1 MKNFDKLR
9 GHALN
14 VAVAT
19 ELGWKQLSETTWQ
32 KPQSW
37 RYVIKLDGDKQ
48 NYAMAFDPAHDI
60 ADAWTLTLER
70 CEWSFDEYTPSDD
83 SPYVRNGIREL
94 VLWAQAYHKV
104 DAKTMF
110 EARVFFSDFQS
121 NGAAYATA
129 RCVAWLKA
137 RAAERRAE

>member
-1 MKNFDKLR
+1 MCRSDNLDELR

-60 ADAWTLTLER
+60 ADAWVLDGEGWEFGSDECLQPI
-70 CEWSFDEYTPSDD
+70 FDGNPFVAVSIYNT
-83 SPYVRNGIREL
+83 RNKQQQDCAVEL
-94 VLWAQAYHKV
+94 SEVNSKA
-104 DAKTMF
+104 
-110 EARVFFSDFQS
+110 E
-121 NGAAYATA
+121 AYATA
-129 RCVAWLKA
+129 RCIAWLKA
-137 RAAERRAE
+137 RAAERKAE